1 MSRIAKKPIAIPAG
15 VTVAV
20 SADSTVSVKGKGG
33 ELKRTFRPLIS
44 IKTDSNTV
52 ILEPKSDS
60 HLAKA
65 LWGTYAA
72 HIRNMMEGVTK
83 PYVKQ
88 LLIEGVGYR
97 ATVQGTKIVLAVG
110 FSHPV
115 ELAIP
120 AGITVTA
127 EKGVI
132 TITGIDKDA
141 VGQFAANVRAKKVP
155 EPYKG
160 KGIRYST
167 EVIRRKQGKKVVG

>member
-1 MSRIAKKPIAIPAG
+1 MSRIAKKPIAIPTG

-20 SADSTVSVKGKGG
+20 SDSTVSVKGKGG
-33 ELKRTFRPLIS
+33 ELKRTFRPIIS
-44 IKTDSNTV
+44 IKTEANTV
-52 ILEPKSDS
+52 VLEPASDS
-60 HLAKA
+60 RLAKA
-65 LWGTYAA
+65 LWGTYAS
-72 HIRNMMEGVTK
+72 HIRNMMEGVSK
-83 PYVKQ
+83 PYTKQ

-110 FSHPV
+110 YSHPV
-115 ELAIP
+115 ELVIP

-132 TITGIDKDA
+132 TITGIDKEA